1 MAIYVSGSL
10 AFDRIMTFDG
20 NFQDHVLMDKLH
32 TLSVSFMVD
41 NMNELRGGCAGN
53 IAYTLAL
60 LEEKPL
66 IVASA
71 GRDFAGYAAALE
83 DLRTLI
89 ASAPAEPLLGNARLA
104 EAYLLEVM
112 GKTEEAARLFAELG
126 SSMELASNLR
136 AEANVNA
143 GRLFIQLKKFDDA
156 ASALNRAVNP
166 DRQSAAAWCS
176 MAHSLLVALENGDFG
191 PYKPAAKL

>member
-1 MAIYVSGSL
+1 
-10 AFDRIMTFDG
+10 
-20 NFQDHVLMDKLH
+20 
-32 TLSVSFMVD
+32 
-41 NMNELRGGCAGN
+41 
-53 IAYTLAL
+53 
-60 LEEKPL
+60 
-66 IVASA
+66 
-71 GRDFAGYAAALE
+71 
-83 DLRTLI
+83 
-89 ASAPAEPLLGNARLA
+89 
-104 EAYLLEVM
+104 M